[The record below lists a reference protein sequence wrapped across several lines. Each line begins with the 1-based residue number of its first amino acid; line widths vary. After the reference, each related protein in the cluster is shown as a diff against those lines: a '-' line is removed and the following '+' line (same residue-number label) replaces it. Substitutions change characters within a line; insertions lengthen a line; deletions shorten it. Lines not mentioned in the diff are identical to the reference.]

1 MGINTLPTIK
11 SYWSIDEG
19 LGNPLIQKAMTRERF
34 LDILQNI
41 NFADNHKELP
51 PKDSDKYDR
60 ASKLRPLFN
69 HLEKH
74 FQKALQPE
82 CHQSTDEHM
91 CKFKGKSIMIK
102 RSKDKV
108 KVTCP
113 TVIHEYNQLMGGA
126 DLSDQMKLTYEVDR
140 RSKFRFYLLVFFDFL
155 DIAVANSSIVYK
167 KLHQHFQ

>member
-1 MGINTLPTIK
+1 MH
-11 SYWSIDEG
+11 
-19 LGNPLIQKAMTRERF
+19 
-34 LDILQNI
+34 
-41 NFADNHKELP
+41 FADNYKELP

-74 FQKALQPE
+74 FQEALQPV
-82 CHQSTDEHM
+82 CHQSTDEYM

-126 DLSDQMKLTYEVDR
+126 DLSDQMKVTYEVDR
-140 RSKFRFYLLVFFDFL
+140 RSKFRFYL
-155 DIAVANSSIVYK
+155 
-167 KLHQHFQ
+167 